1 MRIGDVMD
9 DLGRALA
16 SIDGLRVFPYWT
28 RAIQPPAAIVGWPD
42 PVTYDATM
50 RRGADRLDIAIMLC
64 VGNVD
69 ARSSRD
75 VLSAYLDS
83 SGPHSIKRVVD
94 EHVPFAYDS
103 ARVQKAD
110 VAVMTIAAVDYL
122 SATFRVDI
130 IGKGA

>member
-9 DLGRALA
+9 DLGRALGDIA
-16 SIDGLRVFPYWT
+16 GLRVFPYWA
-28 RAIQPPAAIVGWPD
+28 REIHAPAAIVGWPD
-42 PVTYDATM
+42 PVEYDLTM
-50 RRGADRLDIAIMLC
+50 RRGADRLSFVIMLC
-64 VGNVD
+64 VGNAD
-69 ARSSRD
+69 SRSSRD

-83 SGPHSIKRVVD
+83 AGPQSVKRVID

-110 VAVMTIAAVDYL
+110 VAIMTIAAVDYL